1 MPGGAGKRRDTY
13 TETLAGANLVIVADQ
28 DEPGIN
34 HAASVAAKLV
44 AAGCHVDVVRPA
56 AGKDAGDH
64 LEAGHGLGEFIA
76 ETATTPNCRSC

>member
-1 MPGGAGKRRDTY
+1 
-13 TETLAGANLVIVADQ
+13 VIVADQ

-56 AGKDAGDH
+56 VGKDAGEH
-64 LEAGHGLGEFIA
+64 LEAGHGLGEFMAVKQQLPQVA
-76 ETATTPNCRSC
+76 ETS